1 MLQAQIPKKTKAALN
16 ATMNIINFPDLD
28 VPRTLHVVHDFSYK
42 SAMPFSTLQTC
53 ICWKLGPWNSHSWH
67 GRKPKGW
74 AVRNFNKTGWR
85 CKNSRG
91 TFLPFQAG
99 GSKHHGGTPR
109 LTRSKNFFMPLP
121 FGCGCCKGKVSKMV
135 AATGALTLTG
145 VYVDE
150 GIDVDEGA
158 ARLWTFDTTLAK
170 LGRKSPVH
178 SSAKVTSASAT
189 DCGHNCSTWFFATT
203 KICGGPCRAVCPRVS
218 RSNRMM
224 PKLNTSAPSLS
235 HFVLRKF
242 RHWYPTA
249 PTTSEKKAETWDTK
263 AIPKSA
269 SLAVP
274 RMSMRTLSGLMSR
287 WKIHGRLQCKKARA
301 LHPQSGRSTP
311 TPSQNIA
318 WPSSL
323 NWRARRP
330 QMKGVQSRWQR
341 WCLDGGPGRAH

>member
-1 MLQAQIPKKTKAALN
+1 MLQAQIPKKRAKAALN

-28 VPRTLHVVHDFSYK
+28 VLRTLHVVHDFSYK
-42 SAMPFSTLQTC
+42 SAMPFPTLQTC
-53 ICWKLGPWNSHSWH
+53 ICWKWGPWSSHSWH

-145 VYVDE
+145 V
-150 GIDVDEGA
+150 DVDEGA

-170 LGRKSPVH
+170 LGRRKSPVH

-189 DCGHNCSTWFFATT
+189 DCGHNCSTWFFVTR

-218 RSNRMM
+218 RSNSWTPLPLHWAISCCGNSGTDTQLLPQPRKRRL
-224 PKLNTSAPSLS
+224 KLETPRPSQSLPAWRCPAGQWERCLAWCRDGKSMDDCSARRL
-235 HFVLRKF
+235 
-242 RHWYPTA
+242 
-249 PTTSEKKAETWDTK
+249 
-263 AIPKSA
+263 
-269 SLAVP
+269 
-274 RMSMRTLSGLMSR
+274 GL
-287 WKIHGRLQCKKARA
+287 C
-301 LHPQSGRSTP
+301 LHPQISASGRSTP